1 MKRYWPAVL
10 CAVSM
15 LGWIA
20 MEARAEAQGAEAHVA
35 AAKAVLSTENPKPW
49 QTFTSLFRTVCTPP
63 RKDARPQKVGPGEPD
78 EKAKLVPTPRDKWYV
93 PPVKVFDNLYFI
105 GTQSESTWALTTSAG
120 IILLNTNFPWLLRI
134 C

>member
-20 MEARAEAQGAEAHVA
+20 MEARAQAQGAEAHVA

-63 RKDARPQKVGPGEPD
+63 RKDARPPKVGPG
-78 EKAKLVPTPRDKWYV
+78 
-93 PPVKVFDNLYFI
+93 
-105 GTQSESTWALTTSAG
+105 
-120 IILLNTNFPWLLRI
+120 
-134 C
+134 